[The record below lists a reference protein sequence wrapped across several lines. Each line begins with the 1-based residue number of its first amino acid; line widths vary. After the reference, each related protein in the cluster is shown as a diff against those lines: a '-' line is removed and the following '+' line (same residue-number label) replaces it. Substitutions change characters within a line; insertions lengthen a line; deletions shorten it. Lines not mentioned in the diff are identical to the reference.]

1 MYTKIVGKLT
11 KHNFLL
17 CSVDMQHCIRRHRT
31 LRRPGDD
38 QNWTHKSKT
47 LGPNL
52 ALMVRNKVSDLS
64 VIDRVAFT
72 NHQWRSHGGAQGG
85 TCPPTPSRAGYV
97 IRVNPRSFFLGGG
110 GGADQGLH
118 HGRLD

>member
-1 MYTKIVGKLT
+1 
-11 KHNFLL
+11 
-17 CSVDMQHCIRRHRT
+17 MQHCIRRHRT

-38 QNWTHKSKT
+38 QNSSAWTHKSKT

-72 NHQWRSHGGAQGG
+72 NHVALSLAPWCTAAPQYHIPVYDA
-85 TCPPTPSRAGYV
+85 
-97 IRVNPRSFFLGGG
+97 F
-110 GGADQGLH
+110 
-118 HGRLD
+118 GRGVCEGVSESVPVRTIT